1 MSETSPPVVPP
12 TQLPPRPNEP
22 EASRSPLFA
31 AFVFVF
37 LLAIV
42 LGVLAIV
49 SLLRDPDG
57 TADLAAGPIPSSS
70 PSPTGSPSPA
80 GSLSPTPTPS
90 SRTRVDGAFRFWK
103 RVAGAPVRWNPC
115 ETITFALNTAGAS
128 SPVRADLGKAIR
140 RVTRATGIHFR
151 SVGTT
156 RETFV
161 RAYQRMRFRGVIK
174 KAALIL
180 IWVDHDDYQAIL
192 RLLGDPRPSIAFAK
206 TMAGLYAN
214 RDQYFG
220 GIVVMDGDATA
231 KRGFGDFY
239 SHGSVLLHE
248 LGHIMGLDHVKDPD
262 QLMYSGRHPNFRV
275 RDFGSGDLE
284 GLRRLGVD
292 AGCLD

>member
-1 MSETSPPVVPP
+1 MSETPPPVDPP

-22 EASRSPLFA
+22 EPSRSPLFA
-31 AFVFVF
+31 AFVFIF

-49 SLLRDPDG
+49 SLLRDPDAR
-57 TADLAAGPIPSSS
+57 ADLAAGPIPSSS

-80 GSLSPTPTPS
+80 VSLSPTPTPS
-90 SRTRVDGAFRFWK
+90 PRTRVDGAFRFWK

-128 SPVRADLGKAIR
+128 SPVRADLREAIR

-180 IWVDHDDYQAIL
+180 IWVDHDDYQATL
-192 RLLGDPRPSIAFAK
+192 RLLGDPRRSIAFAK